1 MSQYFMEAQW
11 SEVRSRF
18 PALSNCTYLNT
29 ATFGQLSKQS
39 QQATLDHYARRD
51 EFASSDFLSW
61 FDDLDQLR
69 IDIARLIQAP
79 SGDDIAFFPNASMV
93 FSLLMNGIDWK
104 PGDRIVTLER
114 EFPNNLYLP
123 SLLVPHGVDFVVSSW
138 DNFWSAITPRTRLV
152 AISTVN
158 WATGLRPPLDE
169 LCARLRQQGILVYLD
184 ATQSCGALQLNI
196 AAVQPDVVACDAY
209 KWMCSPNGAGFGY
222 FSAAVRQWL
231 KPNVIGWRS
240 HKDWRSV
247 DALHEGSPEFPVGA
261 ERYEGGM
268 VPFPSLYAMAESVRL
283 FLEIGPAVVEQRVLD
298 LADQCRGILKGLGA
312 ELMSEGSND
321 YNSPIIAARWPGVD
335 SVALAKSLRKRKVHV
350 SSRYGWLR
358 VSVHF
363 YNLEEDLNRLGAE
376 ARRIVSTLP

>member
-1 MSQYFMEAQW
+1 MDALW
-11 SEVRSRF
+11 SEVRSQF
-18 PALSNCTYLNT
+18 PAICNCTYLNT
-29 ATFGQLSKQS
+29 ATFGQLSIQS
-39 QQATLDHYARRD
+39 QKATLDHYARRD

-61 FDDLDQLR
+61 FDDLDRLR
-69 IDIARLIQAP
+69 TDVARLIQAP

-114 EFPNNLYLP
+114 EFPNNVYLP
-123 SLLVPHGVDFVVSSW
+123 SLLASQQGVEFVVTSW
-138 DNFWSAITPRTRLV
+138 DNFWTAITPRTRLV

-169 LCARLRQQGILVYLD
+169 LCLRLRRQGILIYLD
-184 ATQSCGALQLNI
+184 ATQSCGALQLNVRT
-196 AAVQPDVVACDAY
+196 AQPDVVACDAY

-222 FSAAVRQWL
+222 FSESVRQWL

-247 DALHEGSPEFPVGA
+247 DALHEGSPEFPAGA

-283 FLEIGPAVVEQRVLD
+283 FLEIGPAVVEQRVLN
-298 LADQCRGILKGLGA
+298 LADQCRGVLKGLGA
-312 ELMSEGSND
+312 ELMSEGSSD
-321 YNSPIIAARWPGVD
+321 YSSPIIAARWQGVD
-335 SVALAKSLRKRKVHV
+335 SVALAKALRERNVHV

-363 YNLEEDLNRLGAE
+363 YNLEEDLNQLEDE
-376 ARRIVSTLP
+376 AKRILSVLQ

>member
-1 MSQYFMEAQW
+1 MSQYFMEAHW
-11 SEVRSRF
+11 SEVRSQF

-39 QQATLDHYARRD
+39 QKATLDHYARRD

-61 FDDLDQLR
+61 FNDLDQLR
-69 IDIARLIQAP
+69 ADVAQLIQAP

-123 SLLVPHGVDFVVSSW
+123 SLLASQQGVEFVVTSW

-169 LCARLRQQGILVYLD
+169 LCHRLRQQGILIYLD
-184 ATQSCGALQLNI
+184 ATQSCGALQLNVSK
-196 AAVQPDVVACDAY
+196 AQADVVACDAY

-222 FSAAVRQWL
+222 FSESVRQWL

-247 DALHEGSPEFPVGA
+247 DALHEGSPEFPTGA

-283 FLEIGPAVVEQRVLD
+283 FLEIGPAVVEQRVLN
-298 LADQCRGILKGLGA
+298 LADQCRGVLRGLGA
-312 ELMSEGSND
+312 ELMSEGSSH
-321 YNSPIIAARWPGVD
+321 YNSPIIAARWQGVD
-335 SVALAKSLRKRKVHV
+335 SVVLAKALRERKVHV

-363 YNLEEDLNRLGAE
+363 YNLEEDLNHLAVE
-376 ARRIVSTLP
+376 AKRIL